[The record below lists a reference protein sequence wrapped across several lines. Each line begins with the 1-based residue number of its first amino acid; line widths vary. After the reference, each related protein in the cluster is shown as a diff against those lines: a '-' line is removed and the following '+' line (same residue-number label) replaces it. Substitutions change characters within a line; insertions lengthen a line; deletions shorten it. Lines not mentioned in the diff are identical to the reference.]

1 MKYGSVCS
9 GIEAATVAWHS
20 LGWQPAWF
28 SEIEPFPCKVL
39 KYRFPEVPNL
49 GDMTKLINHKIY
61 NDEPIN
67 LLVGGTPC
75 QSFSIAG
82 LRGGLSDQRGNL
94 ALEFCRILI
103 AKQPQWFVW
112 ENVPGVFS
120 SSGGADFEAILAAFL
135 ECGYSCAWR
144 VLDAQYYGVPQRR
157 RRVFVVG
164 YLGNDWRPPYAVL
177 FERKSLQRNFETG
190 AKKRQ
195 RTAGKTEL
203 YSNKPVPTLTRQY
216 SEQSGQDDDITLNV
230 TDTIAFRMG
239 GFGEYTPDK
248 QCGTLKKR
256 DHKDNTDLIIQSFG
270 IDSDKNG
277 YLETM
282 GTLISKK
289 SGGDQQAVTYTIQTS
304 QTSAN
309 GSNISEGIAAI
320 SKNDKPAVVAF
331 AGQNSACRSMQVS
344 NISPTIEKNKIHSI
358 VYDTT
363 QITSPANRSNPKEEL
378 CHTLTKGAHAPLLAQ
393 PIARRLTP
401 LECERLQGFP
411 DNWTNIP
418 GAKDRP
424 RYAAI
429 GNSMAVP
436 VMYWIGKRIQM
447 VTEAINKAKTIK

>member
-216 SEQSGQDDDITLNV
+216 SEQSGQD
-230 TDTIAFRMG
+230 
-239 GFGEYTPDK
+239 
-248 QCGTLKKR
+248 
-256 DHKDNTDLIIQSFG
+256 
-270 IDSDKNG
+270 
-277 YLETM
+277 
-282 GTLISKK
+282 
-289 SGGDQQAVTYTIQTS
+289 
-304 QTSAN
+304 
-309 GSNISEGIAAI
+309 
-320 SKNDKPAVVAF
+320 
-331 AGQNSACRSMQVS
+331 SACRSMQVS